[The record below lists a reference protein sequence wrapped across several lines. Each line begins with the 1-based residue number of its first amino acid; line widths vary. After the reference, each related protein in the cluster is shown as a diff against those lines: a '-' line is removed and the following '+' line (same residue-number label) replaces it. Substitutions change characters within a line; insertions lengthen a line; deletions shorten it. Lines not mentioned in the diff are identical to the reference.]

1 MRGAGGS
8 ASGDCGEVPTNMTGR
23 SVLRQ
28 VALAV
33 AVVALGGGAPRA
45 ATGCVNTLNNCAVG
59 NNVTASHMQIGGQ
72 GSLSSNETCGGFPSC
87 NDPGRL
93 DNGTIAE
100 AMLSFSFDRTGAKL
114 TMTLQ
119 NTTQTTAALTGI
131 YFNTPTAV
139 TGLSL
144 VGGSLSKTCPP
155 GSTSCPAL
163 STWAVVFNPTQITAA
178 GFGRFDAHV
187 GNGSNPGQAGGG
199 NPIEILAGE
208 TLSLMISVSG
218 NLAAVTACG
227 FAGEGSKIPPG
238 DKTVIGVGR
247 FQAGANNGDSG
258 WLGPCTGSELLVEL
272 KFFDAD
278 PDDARITLRWETA
291 SELDNAGFNV
301 LRRPELGGPWERVNA
316 TLIPARGD
324 ALAGASYTFEH
335 IGLTNG
341 VRHEYKLEDFDLAGF
356 NTLHPPAMAVPNPKA
371 PAIKLVA
378 PVYGHAYGLR
388 ERMTMVW
395 STGVRG
401 PARLQ
406 FSADPTFPNSSR
418 VEFPARASRRNG
430 RYEMTLNRHEQML
443 VGAVIARSE
452 AKQIYWRVV
461 ESPKGNGSSATSDV
475 SRLGVER

>member
-1 MRGAGGS
+1 M
-8 ASGDCGEVPTNMTGR
+8 TNR
-23 SVLRQ
+23 LVLRQ

-33 AVVALGGGAPRA
+33 TVLALGGGTPRA
-45 ATGCVNTLNNCAVG
+45 VTQCVPTTNVCDAADNATV
-59 NNVTASHMQIGGQ
+59 SHLQIGGT

-87 NDPGRL
+87 DDPGRL

-100 AMLSFSFDRTGAKL
+100 AKIEFTFNRAAATL
-114 TMTLQ
+114 TITLD
-119 NTTQTTAALTGI
+119 NLTETTASLTGI
-131 YFNTPTAV
+131 YFNAPASV
-139 TGLSL
+139 TGMSL
-144 VGGSLSKTCPP
+144 VGASLLKTCPP
-155 GSTSCPAL
+155 GATSCPVL
-163 STWAVVFNPTQITAA
+163 STWVVVLDAADIKAA

-187 GNGSNPGQAGGG
+187 GNGPNPGAAGGG

-208 TLSLMISVSG
+208 RLTLTIAVTGDLS
-218 NLAAVTACG
+218 AVTACG
-227 FAGEGSKIPPG
+227 FSGEGSKIPPG

-258 WLGPCTGSELLVEL
+258 WLGPCTGSELLVDL

-278 PDDARITLRWETA
+278 PDDARVTLRWETA

-316 TLIPARGD
+316 TLIPALGD
-324 ALAGASYTFEH
+324 SLAGASYSFEH
-335 IGLTNG
+335 TGLTNG
-341 VRHEYKLEDFDLAGF
+341 IRYEYKLEDFDLAGF

-371 PAIKLVA
+371 PAIRLAA
-378 PVYGHAYGLR
+378 PEYGHAYGIR
-388 ERMTMVW
+388 ERMTLAW
-395 STGVRG
+395 TTGVRG

-406 FSADPTFPNSSR
+406 FSADATFPVSSR

-452 AKQIYWRVV
+452 SKQIYWRVV
-461 ESPKGNGSSATSDV
+461 EAPKGTGSVAASDV
-475 SRLGVER
+475 SRLGMTR

>member
-1 MRGAGGS
+1 M
-8 ASGDCGEVPTNMTGR
+8 TNR

-28 VALAV
+28 LAV
-33 AVVALGGGAPRA
+33 AAAVVALSGGAPRA
-45 ATGCVNTLNNCAVG
+45 ISDCLTTTNNCSAVD
-59 NNVTASHMQIGGQ
+59 NVTVSKIQVGGE

-87 NDPGRL
+87 DDPGRL

-100 AMLSFSFDRTGAKL
+100 ARMTFSFDRAAARLTLTLDNLTG
-114 TMTLQ
+114 
-119 NTTQTTAALTGI
+119 TTATLTGI
-131 YFNTPTAV
+131 YFNTPAGV

-144 VGGSLSKTCPP
+144 VGGSLSTCPP
-155 GSTSCPAL
+155 GSCAPL
-163 STWAVVFNPTQITAA
+163 STWAVVYDPAALSAA

-187 GNGSNPGQAGGG
+187 GNGANPGQAGGG

-208 TLSLMISVSG
+208 TLMLQIAVTGDLS
-218 NLAAVTACG
+218 AVTACG
-227 FAGEGSKIPPG
+227 FTGEGSKIPPG

-258 WLGPCTGSELLVEL
+258 WLGPCTGSELLVDL

-278 PDDARITLRWETA
+278 PDDARVTLRWETA
-291 SELDNAGFNV
+291 SELDNAGYNV
-301 LRRPELGGPWERVNA
+301 LRRPELGGPWERVNP

-335 IGLTNG
+335 AGLTNG
-341 VRHEYKLEDFDLAGF
+341 VRHEYKLEDLDLAGF

-378 PVYGHAYGLR
+378 PIYGHAYGLR

-395 STGVRG
+395 TTGVRG

-430 RYEMTLNRHEQML
+430 SYEMTLNRHEQML

-452 AKQIYWRVV
+452 PKQIYWRVV
-461 ESPKGNGSSATSDV
+461 EAPKGNGSAATSDV
-475 SRLGVER
+475 SRLGVAR